1 MRKALALRVLTAQYN
16 GAEQPTCRAL
26 GVCRCSRWRSSG
38 GGDGLWY
45 SVPGSASVSLP
56 RLHARHMFD
65 PQVFIAKL
73 NDADA
78 LRSGDKVNCRTVDR
92 VQPSIA
98 NAWPDGLH
106 ASLHNALDTVG
117 IPRPYLH
124 QAEAVTRSVGGCDVV
139 MESPTASGKTLGFA
153 VPMLDALIRDR
164 RSHAL
169 MIYPMKALAFDQ
181 REQLRQLCKPLH
193 SIESWP
199 YDGDTPQEHRDALRQ
214 KPPRILLTNPEYLNM
229 SFLAWRD
236 KWEPFLRNLR
246 FVVIDEMHEYRGFF
260 GGNVALL
267 LRRFFLH
274 LARIG
279 SQPRIF
285 LSTATCANP
294 KEHARNLTGRD
305 DLHIV
310 SARNILRPRRHYI
323 FVDPDIPDF
332 RYRDILQLRVEQAS
346 LVVLRDGLQA
356 LVFCPTKRFLESAF
370 RKTRDKVKDE
380 GLDPD
385 RVSAFHADLKNDQRQ
400 DIQQK
405 IKAGEI
411 NIVFTTNAL
420 ELGLD
425 IGGLDGVI
433 LAGFPASTMSAWQQI
448 GRAGRGWNKDAFVLF
463 YAMND
468 PIDRFFVGNLDAFLN
483 RPFDEL
489 VVDPSNQQ
497 IIENHLPS
505 LANETGGKVEP
516 AEEGLLGPALYRA
529 AMKMGQP
536 IPGFKP
542 QSAINLRGGF
552 GKSFKLKRGN
562 EEIGQI
568 SAIRRFR
575 EAYIGAVFTFFGHRY
590 RVHSH
595 EESAIVLA
603 DAEPHVRTEGGFFNV
618 VNIKQMFA
626 GYGYGPVQAFH
637 GSLNIIMNYTG
648 YKLIDEQ
655 TGEQKGTGGAPAA
668 HFENNLHAFLLN
680 VPQIHATESG
690 AVGALEHLLRV
701 GAMFVIPADRFDTS
715 TFSKPRDDPA
725 AIFYY
730 ENYTGGIGVAKKL
743 SEVWPRALEKGIEVA
758 GECPCEKGCPNCIE
772 PAKSYDISNASI
784 DKTKGIELGKH
795 ILAIVAQGPDK
806 VVKNGQLVPLD

>member
-1 MRKALALRVLTAQYN
+1 
-16 GAEQPTCRAL
+16 
-26 GVCRCSRWRSSG
+26 
-38 GGDGLWY
+38 
-45 SVPGSASVSLP
+45 
-56 RLHARHMFD
+56 MFD
-65 PQVFIAKL
+65 PEDFIARL
-73 NDADA
+73 SDADA
-78 LRSGDKVNCRTVDR
+78 LRSSDKVDYKTIDR
-92 VQPSIA
+92 IQPSIA
-98 NAWPDGLH
+98 DAWPEDLH
-106 ASLHNALDTVG
+106 PSIRCALDDVG
-117 IPRPYLH
+117 IPRPYAH
-124 QAEAVTRSVGGCDVV
+124 QAEAVTRSLSGRDVV
-139 MESPTASGKTLGFA
+139 MESPTASGKTLSFA
-153 VPMLDALIRDR
+153 APMLDVLTRER

-181 REQLRQLCKPLH
+181 REQLRQLCEPLH
-193 SIESWP
+193 GIESWP
-199 YDGDTPQEHRDALRQ
+199 YDGDTPQEHRDAMR
-214 KPPRILLTNPEYLNM
+214 KMPPRILLTNPEYLNM

-236 KWEPFLRNLR
+236 KWVSFLRNLQ
-246 FVVIDEMHEYRGFF
+246 FVVVDEMHEYRGFF

-279 SQPRIF
+279 SHPRIF

-294 KEHARNLTGRD
+294 EEHARNLTGRK
-305 DLHIV
+305 DLDIV
-310 SARNILRPRRHYI
+310 SARDVLRPKRHFI
-323 FVDPDIPDF
+323 FVDPDIPDY

-346 LVVLRDGLQA
+346 LAVLRDGLQA

-370 RKTRDKVKDE
+370 GKTRAKAEEE

-385 RVSAFHADLKNDQRQ
+385 RVSAFHADLNNDKRQ
-400 DIQQK
+400 DIQQQ
-405 IKAGEI
+405 IKAGKI

-448 GRAGRGWNKDAFVLF
+448 GRAGRGWDRDAFVLF

-489 VVDPSNQQ
+489 VVDPSNEQ
-497 IIENHLPS
+497 IIKNHIPS
-505 LANETGGKVEP
+505 LAEETGGRVSSS
-516 AEEGLLGPALYRA
+516 EEDILGSSFFGATK
-529 AMKMGQP
+529 KMGQP

-542 QSAINLRGGF
+542 QQAISLRGGV

-562 EEIGQI
+562 EEVGQV

-595 EESAIVLA
+595 EEDAVVLV

-618 VNIKQMFA
+618 VNINQIFG

-637 GSLNIIMNYTG
+637 GSINITMNYTG
-648 YKLIDEQ
+648 YRLVDDQ
-655 TGEQKGTGGAPAA
+655 TGEQKDAGGIPTALY
-668 HFENNLHAFLLN
+668 ENNLHAFLLN
-680 VPQIHATESG
+680 VPHVHTTDAG

-701 GAMFVIPADRFDTS
+701 GGMFVIPADRFDTS
-715 TFSKPRDDPA
+715 TFSKPNEAPA

-743 SEVWPRALEKGIEVA
+743 AEVWPRALAKGIEVA
-758 GECPCEKGCPNCIE
+758 ESCPCEHGCPNCIE
-772 PAKSYDISNASI
+772 PAKSYDISNANI

-795 ILAIVAQGPDK
+795 VLEIVRRGPDK
-806 VVKNGQLVPLD
+806 IVSNGQLVPVG